1 MFKCLKILHFDYM
14 FFLPLESVT
23 V

>member
-14 FFLPLESVT
+14 FFLTLESVT